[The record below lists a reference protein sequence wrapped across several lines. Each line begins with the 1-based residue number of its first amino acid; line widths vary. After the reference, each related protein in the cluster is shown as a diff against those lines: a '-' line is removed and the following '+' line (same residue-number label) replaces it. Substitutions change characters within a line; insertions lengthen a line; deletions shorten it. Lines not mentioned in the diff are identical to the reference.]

1 MSFFY
6 TPETVEKAKKI
17 DLLTYLENFEPDEI
31 VPFSK
36 GTYCT
41 RTHDSLKISNGKW
54 YWFSRGFGGYNAL
67 DYLTKVKEIPF
78 IEAVGMLVGKGELIE
93 TKNEY
98 FEEDNKISRL
108 ILPEKNT
115 NNNIAISY
123 LKSRGIDQE
132 IIEYCIDKGI
142 IYEQADKHNVVFLG
156 LDNKNN
162 PRYAGLRGT
171 NGIRF
176 MQDASGSDKEYSF
189 RLVAKNYNDSI
200 HVFESAIDLLSYA
213 TLLKMSKKEWQ
224 NENFLALAGVYQPS
238 KNIGESKVP
247 IALKSFLYKN
257 QNIKDIYLHFDSDR
271 AGRLATQALKSQLE
285 NRYNVHDFT
294 PYIGKDWNDFL
305 VETIKNRSKKKEI
318 NRESR

>member
-6 TPETVEKAKKI
+6 TPETIEKAKKI
-17 DLLTYLENFEPDEI
+17 DLLTYLENFEPDELVRI
-31 VPFSK
+31 SR

-78 IEAVGMLVGKGELIE
+78 IQAVEILVGKGELVQ
-93 TKNEY
+93 TNNRF
-98 FEEDNKISRL
+98 FEEENKISRL
-108 ILPEKNT
+108 IMPEKNID
-115 NNNIAISY
+115 NNIAISY
-123 LKSRGIDQE
+123 LKSRGIDEE
-132 IIEYCIDKGI
+132 IIQKCIDDGL
-142 IYEQADKHNVVFLG
+142 IYEQKDKHNVVFVG
-156 LDNKNN
+156 LDNKKN

-171 NGIRF
+171 NKTRF

-189 RLVAKNYNDSI
+189 RLVSKNCNDSI

-213 TLLKMSKKEWQ
+213 TLLKMSKKDWE
-224 NENFLALAGVYQPS
+224 NENLLALAGVYQPS

-271 AGRLATQALKSQLE
+271 AGRLATEALKKQLE

-305 VETIKNRSKKKEI
+305 METIKNRSKKKEI

>member
-6 TPETVEKAKKI
+6 TPETVAKAKKI
-17 DLLTYLENFEPDEI
+17 DLLTYLENFEPDEL
-31 VPFSK
+31 VQFSR

-41 RTHDSLKISNGKW
+41 KTHDSLKISNGKW

-67 DYLTKVKEIPF
+67 DYLVKVKEIPF
-78 IEAVGMLVGKGELIE
+78 MDAVGMLVGTEQLVHI
-93 TKNEY
+93 NNHY
-98 FEEDNKISRL
+98 LEEQNKVSRL
-108 ILPEKNT
+108 ILPEKND
-115 NNNIAISY
+115 NNNVAISY
-123 LKSRGIDQE
+123 LKSRGIDEE
-132 IIEYCIDKGI
+132 IIQKCIEKGL
-142 IYEQADKHNVVFLG
+142 IYEQKNNKNVVFVG
-156 LDNKNN
+156 KDSNNN

-171 NGIRF
+171 NGTRF
-176 MQDASGSDKEYSF
+176 MQDASGSDKEFSF
-189 RLVAKNYNDSI
+189 RLLAKNNTNSI

-213 TLLKMSKKEWQ
+213 TLLKMGKKDWE

-247 IALKSFLYKN
+247 IALKSFLNKN
-257 QNIKDIYLHFDSDR
+257 YIKDIYLHFDSDQ
-271 AGRLATQALKSQLE
+271 AGRLATLALKKQLE

-305 VETIKNRSKKKEI
+305 IATIEHNNKKKQT